1 MNALLRLWDKIL
13 NLHRSDDDTSA
24 ATVAEFF
31 VPKLK
36 RGFFLRMGI
45 VAICAFIIC
54 KWFLIPCFIDGESMM
69 PTFPSRGFTF
79 CWTGKYWFS
88 QPQRGDVVIVKY
100 VNKVFFL
107 KRVVA
112 LPGDTVQFRY
122 GVLFLNGSPQK
133 EPYVRYISAW
143 NTKPVKIAPGHCYV
157 VGDNRSQYVEN
168 HRFGQIRTNRIVGAP
183 LF

>member
-1 MNALLRLWDKIL
+1 MNFILKIWEKVW

-31 VPKLK
+31 LPKLK

-45 VAICAFIIC
+45 VAVTAFIVC
-54 KWFLIPCFIDGESMM
+54 KWLLIPCFINGESMM

-88 QPQRGDVVIVKY
+88 KPRRGDVVIVKY
-100 VNKVFFL
+100 VDKVFFL
-107 KRVVA
+107 KRIVG
-112 LPGDTVQFRY
+112 LPGDTVEFRR
-122 GVLFLNGSPQK
+122 GVLFLNGKPLK
-133 EPYVRYISAW
+133 EPYVRYVSYW
-143 NTKPVKIAPGHCYV
+143 NTRPVKVEAGHCFV

-168 HRFGQIRTNRIVGAP
+168 HRFGQIRMSRIAGAP